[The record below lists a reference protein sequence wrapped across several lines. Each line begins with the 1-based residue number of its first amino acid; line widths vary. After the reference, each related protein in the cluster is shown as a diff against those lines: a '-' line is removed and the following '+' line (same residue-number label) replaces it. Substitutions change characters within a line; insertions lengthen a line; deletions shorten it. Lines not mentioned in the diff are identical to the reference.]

1 MFSEYSVRRVFS
13 EALSCDR
20 WRLPASVSLMEGNL
34 HPHHLPILSRTSI
47 SQTTPFFEEKYFSIS
62 DVFSAGD
69 VLFDTSIIYCD
80 IACLLNKRW
89 DRALTIWMDSQPQAR
104 PTTTFGVPRGPG
116 KHQPPPPTPAD
127 CLIHGSAQDE
137 NFWLS
142 VINPKAVFFCFSHLN
157 MQSWD
162 GCGLPGG

>member
-20 WRLPASVSLMEGNL
+20 WRLPPSVSLMEGNL
-34 HPHHLPILSRTSI
+34 HPHHLPILSRTSV

-80 IACLLNKRW
+80 IACLLDKRW

-104 PTTTFGVPRGPG
+104 PTTTFGVPS
-116 KHQPPPPTPAD
+116 HLLPPPQIAWYMALPKMKTSGF
-127 CLIHGSAQDE
+127 LSSIQKLYFSV
-137 NFWLS
+137 S
-142 VINPKAVFFCFSHLN
+142 VI
-157 MQSWD
+157 
-162 GCGLPGG
+162 